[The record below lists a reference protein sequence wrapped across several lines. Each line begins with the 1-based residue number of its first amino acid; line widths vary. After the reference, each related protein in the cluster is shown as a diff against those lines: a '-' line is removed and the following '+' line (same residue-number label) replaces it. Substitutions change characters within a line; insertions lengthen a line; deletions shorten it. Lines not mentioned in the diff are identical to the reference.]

1 MNQAN
6 IETQAYWIWY
16 PGDWEIWLHEQVSVK
31 RQMRGVIYPAYWRL
45 DRHYSN
51 VIYTTSYELEDPEEI
66 IIKADGQFA
75 VYLDGQ
81 DNVRFGSSRMLLP
94 AGKHDIHITVYN
106 STNVPALYV
115 DGEHI
120 KSNNSWQVSCFD
132 QRWYAAGSWKDT
144 LNDPAVPPS
153 QYRMPTEHK
162 RPLSVERTENGWFVD
177 FGKETFGYLQL
188 DGIRGR
194 SNVNVYYGESKEEA
208 EDTEHSVLVDRID
221 AEDLTS
227 ARFVFPESRAFRYVH
242 ILPEEPDFEL
252 ESVSMHYEYLPV
264 EYRASFT
271 CSNER
276 LNEIWQTSQYTFHL
290 NTREFFYDGI
300 KRDRWVWSGD
310 AYQSFLMNYYSF
322 FDRDVVKRT
331 LIALR
336 GKDPVVA
343 HMNTILDYSL
353 YWFIGIYDYYLYTG
367 DEAFVRAQ
375 YERMVSL
382 FDFCLSR
389 RGADGMM
396 EGIGSDWVFVDW
408 ADLDNRGEVS
418 TIQLL
423 LCRSLQAMSLVAEL
437 VGDVER
443 APMYRQLAEELKA
456 KIIDIFWDETKGGL
470 LHNRY
475 EGKVKDKMTKYPNMF
490 ALLFGYLDESQVETV
505 KRNVLLNPDV
515 QSIKTPYMRF
525 YELAALC
532 EIGEHEHVLR
542 EILDYWG
549 GMLDLGATS
558 FWEEYDPNQS
568 GREHYAM
575 YGMRYGK
582 SLCHAWGASPL
593 YLLGKYFIGVRPESA
608 GYEQF
613 VVEPHLGGLE
623 WMQGTMPTASGHVEL
638 YMDQQIIKVR
648 ATHGEGRLRY
658 MKDGRQME
666 TLIPVDGSW
675 LEVAYS

>member
-1 MNQAN
+1 
-6 IETQAYWIWY
+6 
-16 PGDWEIWLHEQVSVK
+16 
-31 RQMRGVIYPAYWRL
+31 
-45 DRHYSN
+45 
-51 VIYTTSYELEDPEEI
+51 
-66 IIKADGQFA
+66 
-75 VYLDGQ
+75 
-81 DNVRFGSSRMLLP
+81 
-94 AGKHDIHITVYN
+94 
-106 STNVPALYV
+106 
-115 DGEHI
+115 
-120 KSNNSWQVSCFD
+120 
-132 QRWYAAGSWKDT
+132 
-144 LNDPAVPPS
+144 
-153 QYRMPTEHK
+153 
-162 RPLSVERTENGWFVD
+162 
-177 FGKETFGYLQL
+177 
-188 DGIRGR
+188 
-194 SNVNVYYGESKEEA
+194 
-208 EDTEHSVLVDRID
+208 
-221 AEDLTS
+221 
-227 ARFVFPESRAFRYVH
+227 
-242 ILPEEPDFEL
+242 
-252 ESVSMHYEYLPV
+252 
-264 EYRASFT
+264 
-271 CSNER
+271 
-276 LNEIWQTSQYTFHL
+276 
-290 NTREFFYDGI
+290 
-300 KRDRWVWSGD
+300 
-310 AYQSFLMNYYSF
+310 
-322 FDRDVVKRT
+322 
-331 LIALR
+331 
-336 GKDPVVA
+336 
-343 HMNTILDYSL
+343 
-353 YWFIGIYDYYLYTG
+353 
-367 DEAFVRAQ
+367 
-375 YERMVSL
+375 
-382 FDFCLSR
+382 
-389 RGADGMM
+389 
-396 EGIGSDWVFVDW
+396 
-408 ADLDNRGEVS
+408 
-418 TIQLL
+418 
-423 LCRSLQAMSLVAEL
+423 MSLVAEL

-658 MKDGRQME
+658 MKDGQQME